1 MNSVARLTIAKA
13 IAGYRAGVPV
23 NESGE

>member
-1 MNSVARLTIAKA
+1 MNSVARLRIAEA
-13 IAGYRAGVPV
+13 LAGYRAGVPV